1 MKLKIV
7 SSLIVLSFIV
17 TLFSVQGNAFAAM
30 LDSKVVY
37 LGKSVKTAST
47 KRINVYPGQNIQINV
62 EPSKYGSQGK
72 VSWAIFRD
80 GKKYQS
86 GVTTKANAPYVEPYF
101 ATSGQYSLR
110 LYCGARTKT
119 QTGCYADGSIFAIRR
134 K

>member
-47 KRINVYPGQNIQINV
+47 KRINVYPGQYKLMWSQV
-62 EPSKYGSQGK
+62 SMVAKGKYHGLFLGMVKNTK
-72 VSWAIFRD
+72 V
-80 GKKYQS
+80 
-86 GVTTKANAPYVEPYF
+86 V
-101 ATSGQYSLR
+101 
-110 LYCGARTKT
+110 
-119 QTGCYADGSIFAIRR
+119 
-134 K
+134 